1 MTEISE
7 QIIKFGGLTPI
18 IEMVSSEH
26 DIMQNEALIALAFM
40 SSTLKGET
48 FIEALFIWEKSN
60 QNLVLSNELMRVELP
75 P

>member
-1 MTEISE
+1 
-7 QIIKFGGLTPI
+7 
-18 IEMVSSEH
+18 MVSSEH

-60 QNLVLSNELMRVELP
+60 ENLVLSNELMRVELP